1 MRGLPE
7 SWQIKL
13 THASVSWSQW
23 LAQTTYI
30 TLCDFIHQGDPH
42 LQQNTASSRL
52 WLLQKR
58 KCTQLAPRRIQGV
71 PGKQKPRNPLLVSS
85 GWIGGF
91 RELSLLGRAPSC
103 FPWVSYTA
111 AVQHV
116 SVSPSSR
123 VTQPLRAVLS
133 VSDYKLQY
141 SSFCSVAEISLIVT
155 VAKLLITPRVPGSK
169 PEPTFSGS
177 AFTSRQRRNLPALAL

>member
-1 MRGLPE
+1 MACERLTR
-7 SWQIKL
+7 KL
-13 THASVSWSQW
+13 AN
-23 LAQTTYI
+23 QTYTR
-30 TLCDFIHQGDPH
+30 LCLLEPMACSDHIYYPVWFH
-42 LQQNTASSRL
+42 SSRGSPSSAEHSL
-52 WLLQKR
+52 GSALASPEKEVHTACPQKN
-58 KCTQLAPRRIQGV
+58 QGV

-91 RELSLLGRAPSC
+91 RELSLLGRAPSR

-141 SSFCSVAEISLIVT
+141 SSFFCSWNFFNSH
-155 VAKLLITPRVPGSK
+155 SC
-169 PEPTFSGS
+169 
-177 AFTSRQRRNLPALAL
+177 